1 MAGVPRRLGKYRLER
16 QLAVGGMAEVYLAV
30 AEGLS
35 GFEKQVVVKRLLPQH
50 MREHDLITMFVDEAR
65 LLARLHHPN
74 IAEVYDIGQQGDE
87 IFIALEFVDGVD
99 LRDLLR
105 ATPRALPV
113 GEAVAVVVAVAEGLA
128 HAHSLGDETGRN
140 LGIVHRDVSPSNV
153 IVARDGRVKLIDFG
167 VAKWTAQRSE
177 TRHGTLKGKV
187 HYMSPEQCRSAPLD
201 RRSDVFALGVLLYE
215 LTTGQRPFEGESDY
229 DVIGAIVAGRS
240 VAPSTRMPAYDL
252 RLEKLVMHAL
262 ANDPEMR
269 VADASMFASEL
280 RTLASSAGWALSY
293 DALASRVVA
302 VADSAVPG
310 ALVDTGLSGATR
322 DVAGGRA
329 AVDRTLTEAAPGP
342 AAPHAMPPDA
352 RTRSASL
359 RRRRRSVKLGLGLG
373 FVGLV
378 LATALVAATADR
390 GTRPTP
396 SATPSAVS
404 MAPRETVAPV
414 AHAAA
419 QIEDPTSKH
428 RDRSVPAPKK
438 VKPTPHAAL
447 GIPLA
452 LPANA
457 VSAAPPVSVPSA
469 QATTKKVWDPDSPI
483 PP

>member
-50 MREHDLITMFVDEAR
+50 TREHDLITMFVDEAR

-105 ATPRALPV
+105 ATPGPLPV

-128 HAHSLGDETGRN
+128 HAHSLGDEAGRN

-229 DVIGAIVAGRS
+229 DVIGAIVAGR
-240 VAPSTRMPAYDL
+240 VVLPSTRLPAYDP

-262 ANDPEMR
+262 ANDPEAR
-269 VADASMFASEL
+269 VTDASLFASEI
-280 RTLASSAGWALSY
+280 RKLAASAGWALSY
-293 DALASRVVA
+293 DALALRVVEL
-302 VADSAVPG
+302 ADLAVPG
-310 ALVDTGLSGATR
+310 AAIDTGLSGATR
-322 DVAGGRA
+322 DVAVGRA
-329 AVDRTLTEAAPGP
+329 AVDRTLTAALPG
-342 AAPHAMPPDA
+342 APTPLTMPPDA
-352 RTRSASL
+352 RTRSSSI

-373 FVGLV
+373 LVGLV
-378 LATALVAATADR
+378 LATALVAATAGW
-390 GTRPTP
+390 GTRPAP
-396 SATPSAVS
+396 PVESK
-404 MAPRETVAPV
+404 APRPTSAPV
-414 AHAAA
+414 TSTAP
-419 QIEDPTSKH
+419 QIENALPSV
-428 RDRSVPAPKK
+428 RDRSVPAPRK
-438 VKPTPHAAL
+438 VKLNPRATPEAPQVIPAPAAS
-447 GIPLA
+447 PQPVRTA
-452 LPANA
+452 PAT
-457 VSAAPPVSVPSA
+457 
-469 QATTKKVWDPDSPI
+469 ATKVWDPDSPI